1 MYSIGIH
8 CVEKIEIVDGTQSSD
23 YDPKGFI
30 HVKHLKIH
38 TDNGVVDL
46 TLFSDDLA
54 RVSYSDER
62 EHSVLDGVHAAV
74 AVGGEA

>member
-8 CVEKIEIVDGTQSSD
+8 CVDKIEIVDGTQSSD
-23 YDPKGFI
+23 FNDKGFI
-30 HVKHLKIH
+30 HVKKIRIL
-38 TDNGVVDL
+38 TTEGEVEL

-62 EHSVLDGVHAAV
+62 EHSVMDGVHAAV
-74 AVGGEA
+74 AAGES